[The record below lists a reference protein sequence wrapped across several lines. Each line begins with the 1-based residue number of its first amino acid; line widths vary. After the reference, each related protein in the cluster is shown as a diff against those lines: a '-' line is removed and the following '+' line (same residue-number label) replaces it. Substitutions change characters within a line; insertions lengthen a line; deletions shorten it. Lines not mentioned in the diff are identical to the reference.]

1 MDVARET
8 YKENVGDIY
17 QLSSA
22 LGEEHS
28 LPLTLV
34 YQEKGF
40 VFAIKKDEL
49 DGELPKGFINVSAQ
63 RGRWLFSSMDLVR
76 LCGKS
81 DACSNSRW

>member
-1 MDVARET
+1 LDVARET

-28 LPLTLV
+28 LPLGLI

-40 VFAIKKDEL
+40 VFALKKDEL
-49 DGELPKGFINVSAQ
+49 EGELPKGFINVSAQ
-63 RGRWLFSSMDLVR
+63 KGRWLFSSMDLVR
-76 LCGKS
+76 SGGEGDVYS
-81 DACSNSRW
+81 ANR

>member
-1 MDVARET
+1 LDVARET

-17 QLSSA
+17 QLNST

-28 LPLTLV
+28 LPLSLI

-40 VFAIKKDEL
+40 IFAVKKDEL
-49 DGELPKGFINVSAQ
+49 EGELPKGFINVTAQ

-76 LCGKS
+76 FLWKG
-81 DACSNSRW
+81 D